1 MLSRGASLEAEEV
14 LREFQRTRDI
24 AKAGSRILELVR
36 RLKEDIISYLRGERK
51 NEKRKRKRRAVK
63 LIGAKILL
71 INRIR
76 APGRYPTIEE
86 FLEAFKWAQGIGRV
100 EALRI
105 SDISMFDLAEHV
117 ERVRSIIRKLRD
129 EGRSYISLKEISPI
143 AGGILAVLAL
153 LFLEK
158 EGEVI
163 LIQER
168 PFGEIK
174 VVIEVELLGESE
186 EVA

>member
-1 MLSRGASLEAEEV
+1 LLSRGASLEAEEI

-51 NEKRKRKRRAVK
+51 VKKKKRRVVK
-63 LIGAKILL
+63 LMGAKILL

-86 FLEAFKWAQGIGRV
+86 FLEAVKWAKGIERV

-105 SDISMFDLAEHV
+105 SDISMFDLTEHV

-129 EGRSYISLKEISPI
+129 EGRSYVSLRDISSI

-158 EGEVI
+158 EGEVM

-174 VVIEVELLGESE
+174 VVIGVELLGESE

>member
-1 MLSRGASLEAEEV
+1 LEAEEI
-14 LREFQRTRDI
+14 LREFQRTKDI
-24 AKAGSRILELVR
+24 AKAGLRILELVR

-51 NEKRKRKRRAVK
+51 SKERKKRAVK
-63 LIGAKILL
+63 LIGAKIIL

-76 APGRYPTIEE
+76 APGRYPTVEE
-86 FLEAFKWAQGIGRV
+86 FLEAVKWAQSLGKV

-105 SDISMFDLAEHV
+105 ADISMFDLAEHV
-117 ERVRSIIRKLRD
+117 ERVRSIIRRLRD
-129 EGRSYISLKEISPI
+129 EGRSYVSLKDISPI
-143 AGGILAVLAL
+143 AGGIIAVLAL

-158 EGEVI
+158 EGEVV

-174 VVIEVELLGESE
+174 VVIGVELLGEGE

>member
-1 MLSRGASLEAEEV
+1 LLSREASLEAEEI
-14 LREFQRTRDI
+14 LREFQRTKDI
-24 AKAGSRILELVR
+24 AKAGLRILELVR

-51 NEKRKRKRRAVK
+51 SKERKKRAVK
-63 LIGAKILL
+63 LIGAKIIL
-71 INRIR
+71 INRPR
-76 APGRYPTIEE
+76 APGRYPTVEE
-86 FLEAFKWAQGIGRV
+86 FLEAVKWAQSLGKV

-105 SDISMFDLAEHV
+105 ADISMFDLAEHV

-129 EGRSYISLKEISPI
+129 EGKSYVSLKDISPI
-143 AGGILAVLAL
+143 AGGIIAVLAL

-158 EGEVI
+158 EGEVV

-174 VVIEVELLGESE
+174 VVIGVELLGEGE